1 MEPPFFTWR
10 DRKARTA
17 GWSAFSSGMLASR
30 HIFTKSWITL
40 TFSVCAVLLHW
51 RDAVRGL
58 CFFLTFCSSNSAFLL
73 VWVFDL
79 RWSLMADLRT
89 WFRTTLQ
96 EVQKSF
102 PPSSCSSPPNSV
114 TRSRGVTYK
123 AVLDRFRAG
132 GAVTTNLSILTL
144 NKVRISFQF
153 FSSWYL
159 VVKGPQRKTRDA
171 WNPGTFRLFKPET
184 LSNQFFNKWWWGNSF
199 WACTLF
205 SLRCWEVM
213 PLLVARP
220 RPQGSGDGGKGGARD
235 VLAV

>member
-51 RDAVRGL
+51 SDAVRGL

-123 AVLDRFRAG
+123 AVLERFRAG

-144 NKVRISFQF
+144 NRVLSRQEKQSVITTLHEGRNNKKVKYKHFKIKAF
-153 FSSWYL
+153 
-159 VVKGPQRKTRDA
+159 RKL
-171 WNPGTFRLFKPET
+171 N
-184 LSNQFFNKWWWGNSF
+184 SN
-199 WACTLF
+199 
-205 SLRCWEVM
+205 
-213 PLLVARP
+213 
-220 RPQGSGDGGKGGARD
+220 
-235 VLAV
+235 

>member
-1 MEPPFFTWR
+1 MVEPPCQQSWELRSWFSFSYPSGRYALLSWSDLGMEPPFFTWR

-102 PPSSCSSPPNSV
+102 PPSSCSSLQ
-114 TRSRGVTYK
+114 TRW
-123 AVLDRFRAG
+123 LD
-132 GAVTTNLSILTL
+132 
-144 NKVRISFQF
+144 
-153 FSSWYL
+153 
-159 VVKGPQRKTRDA
+159 
-171 WNPGTFRLFKPET
+171 PGESHTKQ
-184 LSNQFFNKWWWGNSF
+184 S
-199 WACTLF
+199 
-205 SLRCWEVM
+205 
-213 PLLVARP
+213 
-220 RPQGSGDGGKGGARD
+220 
-235 VLAV
+235 